1 MKKEINL
8 SKLGI
13 RVGQINKETFKELLN
28 RLDLTI
34 NRRILAIIIFFAFM
48 YSGII
53 FKLVNISLNG
63 EPANLK
69 KPRILATDTLNERAS
84 IVDRNGALLA
94 TNLKTVSLYAKPH
107 LIKDT
112 AIVAEQ
118 LKKIF
123 PKLDREQLIKDF
135 KSEKKFV
142 WIKRNLTPKEQY
154 AVNNLGIPA
163 LEFQEGSKRV
173 YPNGNLL
180 SHLVGYVGIDN
191 EGLAGV
197 ERFFNQKLSETG
209 QTKNHLELSVDL
221 TIQTIVGKELA
232 KGIGAVGGESGAAI
246 VMDINNGEILSL
258 VSLPDFNPHSPGKS
272 KPETL
277 FNRVT
282 LGLYE
287 MGSVSKP
294 FTFAMALEEKVTDVN
309 YIYEVDNPI
318 KTAGFQIHDYKG
330 GKGGWLSFP
339 EIFMYSSNIGTS
351 KIIKEVGK
359 NNQIKWLKKLGILDP
374 LKIELLERSSPM
386 YPSFDKWGETSMYT
400 ISFGHGIA
408 VTPLHIVKATAP
420 LINGGY
426 IVEPTLLKNLSST
439 LGEKAIS
446 NETNAKLRKLY
457 RLNVEHG
464 TGGKADVAGYFVGG
478 KTGSTNKA
486 YKGGYSVKGGTLSVC
501 ITIFPMYDPKYIVLA
516 MVEDAKTATATG
528 GQVAAPIAGAIIS
541 QIAPILNIK
550 PVPEDD
556 PEIKEK
562 LHLQYYY
569 HIDQLDYL

>member
-1 MKKEINL
+1 MSQL
-8 SKLGI
+8 
-13 RVGQINKETFKELLN
+13 NKESLKELLN
-28 RLDLTI
+28 HLGLSV
-34 NRRILAIIIFFAFM
+34 NRRILTIIVFFVLVYSIIIFR
-48 YSGII
+48 
-53 FKLVNISLNG
+53 LVNISFNDASL
-63 EPANLK
+63 NLK
-69 KPRILATDTLNERAS
+69 KPRILAKDTLNERAP

-107 LIKDT
+107 LVKDP
-112 AIVAEQ
+112 AIVLQQ

-123 PKLDREQLIKDF
+123 PKLNSEQLIKDF
-135 KSEKKFV
+135 KSGKKFV
-142 WIKRNLTPKEQY
+142 WIKRSLTPKEQY

-163 LEFQEGSKRV
+163 LEFQEESKRV

-180 SHLVGYVGIDN
+180 SHLIGYVGIDA
-191 EGLAGV
+191 EGLSGI
-197 ERFFNQKLSETG
+197 ERHFNQQLSETG
-209 QTKNHLELSVDL
+209 KNKNYLELSVDL
-221 TIQTIVGKELA
+221 TVQTIVSSELA
-232 KGIGAVGGESGAAI
+232 KGIAAVGGESGAAI
-246 VMDINNGEILSL
+246 VMDVNNGEILSL
-258 VSLPDFNPHSPGKS
+258 VSLPDFNPHSPGKA
-272 KPETL
+272 KPEAL

-309 YIYEVDNPI
+309 YIYEVGNPI

-359 NNQIKWLKKLGILDP
+359 ANQIKWLKTLGMFEP
-374 LKIELLERSSPM
+374 LKIELSEKSSPM

-408 VTPLHIVKATAP
+408 VTPLHIVRATAP
-420 LINGGY
+420 LVNGGY
-426 IVEPTLLKNLSST
+426 MVEPTLLKNPHPT
-439 LGEKAIS
+439 LGEKIVS
-446 NETNAKLRKLY
+446 DETTNKLRKLY

-501 ITIFPMYDPKYIVLA
+501 ITIFPMYDPKYMVLS

-528 GQVAAPIAGAIIS
+528 GKVAAPISGAIIS
-541 QIAPILNIK
+541 QIAPLLNVK
-550 PVPEDD
+550 PAPEDD

-569 HIDQLDYL
+569 NIDQLDYL